1 MEQKLTLEV
10 IKQKTMELLG
20 TTNPEDVAY
29 ITEEY
34 LAEDYKQL
42 PESSTLTNEEKLN
55 LTYYGHSMSYGYREG
70 VGNVYNFRSGS
81 DPRNL
86 NTVCGNGGYWAAFSH
101 WDHFGTDRKCG
112 SAEYQRV
119 LRFVNKFQ

>member
-1 MEQKLTLEV
+1 MEQKFSIDQ

-20 TTNPEDVAY
+20 TTNPEDVSY

-34 LAEDYKQL
+34 LAEDFQQL
-42 PESSTLTNEEKLN
+42 SESSEKVSTERLN
-55 LTYYGHSMSYGYREG
+55 LTWYGHSMSYGYREG
-70 VGNVYNFRSGS
+70 VGDVYNFKSGS

-86 NTVCGNGGYWAAFSH
+86 NTVCGNGSYWAAFSH
-101 WDHFGTDRKCG
+101 WDHYGTDRRCG

-119 LRFVNKFQ
+119 LRFVNRFQ